1 MSGIALGEILKKIL
15 QTEKKSQQMVIKLGE
30 KIKSISNGKYVSKYS
45 YNNNFSLFFLISF
58 KVISNNYSTI
68 FMAL

>member
-45 YNNNFSLFFLISF
+45 YNNNFSLFS
-58 KVISNNYSTI
+58 
-68 FMAL
+68 